1 MGKFEV
7 ETRTIDSHVDI
18 WTQRKDK
25 NGNKIYTNDI
35 LLVSPDE
42 QEVVIGYDSNYAAF
56 CVYRDHHSSPYSMLQ
71 RFDDS
76 DLEVIGNSYEGTPSR
91 CPYEA
96 GDYVIYNDHMF
107 KVVEVYGDHVD
118 LEGARGSGYA
128 RGIHYRGLEATSKV
142 PVIPLIYLPY
152 LVGRKYKCFDGGVG
166 IITAVLN
173 DKVLIGA
180 YYYTADELSDIVDT
194 IDGKPFLP
202 IVCNDDKGSPCYH
215 KHSVLWLSPE
225 DNVNIAI
232 ANGDGGFLH
241 SIT

>member
-1 MGKFEV
+1 MGNFEV
-7 ETRTIDSHVDI
+7 ETRTIDGHVDI

-42 QEVVIGYDSNYAAF
+42 QEVVVGYEPLCDTF
-56 CVYRDHHSSPYSMLQ
+56 CGYKDGYSAPYMTFQ
-71 RFDDS
+71 QYKDS
-76 DLEVIGNSYEGTPSR
+76 DLEVIGNIYEGTPSR
-91 CPYEA
+91 CPYGE
-96 GDYVIYNDHMF
+96 GDYVIYNEHLF

-118 LEGARGSGYA
+118 LEGARGNGYA
-128 RGIHYRGLEATSKV
+128 RGIHYRSLTATSKV

-152 LVGRKYKCFDGGVG
+152 LVGRKYKLVDGEVG
-166 IITAVLN
+166 IITAVYGDL
-173 DKVLIGA
+173 VLVGNEYVLA
-180 YYYTADELSDIVDT
+180 SELPGI
-194 IDGKPFLP
+194 IANIEGKPFLP

-225 DNVNIAI
+225 DNINIAM
-232 ANGDGGFLH
+232 ANGDCNFLH